1 MNRIGSALQ
10 SLAALLLFA
19 LALLFI
25 YAYASGM
32 ITDGTHEIPS
42 VNESEADTPAD
53 ESELDVFLRSLSPS
67 VSGNTVTDT
76 YDADTIRL
84 TLTSLDRY
92 SLKSELSLSKK
103 TVKIPVRIP
112 DEVFGTYTTEL
123 EESEADRVQIELYDG
138 KLIIDRGTHLELY
151 GDGGVNI
158 SDNFTFTPA
167 YIRDDNG
174 YALYSGTD
182 GYYKVVENALVRSG
196 HTKNLLERL
205 IEYENTPDFA
215 NDGKGRY
222 TVEKETEDGLR
233 VALCDS
239 DGAELTGYDY
249 VRIFNFSEGLAAALL
264 PDSSISFI
272 DTDGNV
278 VIEGVHTYKNTSDRH
293 VDRMY
298 VLPDTFGAESIG
310 QLYFDNGIAVVR
322 EKTVDYVYKENTISD
337 TSAVIK
343 SNGEELAVLPD
354 YNVISASDGAVVV
367 ERGGKY
373 GVFTADE
380 RWSLQPVYEK
390 IEPFYE
396 GLAVVKQGEK
406 YALYDVSGNI
416 VLPALF
422 DYISPTSM
430 GKIIAYE
437 ENKGFMLFEKQKI
450 QE

>member
-1 MNRIGSALQ
+1 MNKIGSALQ

-32 ITDGTHEIPS
+32 ITDGSHEAPP
-42 VNESEADTPAD
+42 VTEPGVEMPKK
-53 ESELDVFLRSLSPS
+53 ESELDIFLRSLSRS

-76 YDADTIRL
+76 YDADMMKL
-84 TLTSLDRY
+84 TLSSLDEF
-92 SLKSELSLSKK
+92 SLKSEHSLSKK

-112 DEVFGTYTTEL
+112 DEIFGTYTTEL
-123 EESEADRVQIELYDG
+123 KESEADRVQIELYDG
-138 KLIIDRGTHLELY
+138 KLIVDRGTHLELY
-151 GDGGVNI
+151 GDAGVNI
-158 SDNFTFTPA
+158 SDNFTLTPA

-196 HTKNLLERL
+196 HTKNLLERP

-215 NDGKGRY
+215 NGGKGRY
-222 TVEKETEDGLR
+222 AVEKETEDGVR
-233 VALCDS
+233 TALCDS
-239 DGAELTGYDY
+239 DGLELTGYDY
-249 VRIFNFSEGLAAALL
+249 LRIFNFSEGLAAAVL
-264 PDSSISFI
+264 PDGSISFI
-272 DTDGNV
+272 DKDGKV
-278 VIEGVHTYKNTSDRH
+278 VIEGVHTYRNTSDRH

-310 QLYFDNGIAVVR
+310 QLYFDNGIAIVR

-343 SNGEELAVLPD
+343 SNGERLAVLPD
-354 YNVISASDGAVVV
+354 YNIISASDGAVVV
-367 ERGGKY
+367 ERNGRY

-406 YALYDVSGNI
+406 YALYDTSGNV
-416 VLPALF
+416 VLPAIF
-422 DYISPTSM
+422 DYISPVSM

-437 ENKGFMLFEKQKI
+437 QEMGFMLFEKQKI
-450 QE
+450 QG